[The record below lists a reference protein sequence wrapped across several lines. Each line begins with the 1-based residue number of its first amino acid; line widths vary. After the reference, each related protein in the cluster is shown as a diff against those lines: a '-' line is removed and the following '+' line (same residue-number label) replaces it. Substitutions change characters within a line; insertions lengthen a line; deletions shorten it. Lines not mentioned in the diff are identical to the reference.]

1 MKEKPKKRRRFDP
14 VYPVGGFIIS
24 IVTALLITG
33 IGAVFSEELK
43 KHGIHRWYVM
53 VPVVCAA
60 VVIFLLLMRYFIAKK
75 VRTLKSYYL
84 MAAVISFAGALI
96 ILDIVS
102 HFIDMIDIGIEKQ
115 DPTPAQL
122 AAIATFLTIL
132 FGIGVVT
139 FVLIFSLLT
148 RNKSAYI
155 KTICHEVGR
164 IAKDEENV
172 LIEEHGG
179 DELEE
184 ISRSINLMSAELKEK
199 RDRERQLEMQRAELI
214 TNVSHDLRSPL
225 TSIIGYVRLL
235 KENGCSN
242 EKKFREYIEV
252 TDRRLEGLNKLV
264 NELFELTK
272 LDSPDITPDFE
283 MGDISGLVKQF
294 GFEMGIILEQEDLTL
309 RCELDDRPYMMM
321 LDYERIARVMQNLF
335 ANVIKYAVKGTE
347 VILKSRVNEDS
358 FEITLT
364 NMTDGGE
371 IDTANMFNRF
381 YKADT
386 ARTDTSGAGL
396 GLAIAK
402 RIVDLHGGEIS
413 AEASDRRMTVK
424 IVMHSPSED
433 RQDSR

>member
-60 VVIFLLLMRYFIAKK
+60 VVIFLLLMRYFIVKK

-199 RDRERQLEMQRAELI
+199 RDR
-214 TNVSHDLRSPL
+214 VS
-225 TSIIGYVRLL
+225 
-235 KENGCSN
+235 
-242 EKKFREYIEV
+242 
-252 TDRRLEGLNKLV
+252 
-264 NELFELTK
+264 
-272 LDSPDITPDFE
+272 
-283 MGDISGLVKQF
+283 
-294 GFEMGIILEQEDLTL
+294 L
-309 RCELDDRPYMMM
+309 RCRG
-321 LDYERIARVMQNLF
+321 RNLSRMF
-335 ANVIKYAVKGTE
+335 LMICAV
-347 VILKSRVNEDS
+347 R
-358 FEITLT
+358 
-364 NMTDGGE
+364 
-371 IDTANMFNRF
+371 
-381 YKADT
+381 
-386 ARTDTSGAGL
+386 
-396 GLAIAK
+396 
-402 RIVDLHGGEIS
+402 
-413 AEASDRRMTVK
+413 
-424 IVMHSPSED
+424 
-433 RQDSR
+433 